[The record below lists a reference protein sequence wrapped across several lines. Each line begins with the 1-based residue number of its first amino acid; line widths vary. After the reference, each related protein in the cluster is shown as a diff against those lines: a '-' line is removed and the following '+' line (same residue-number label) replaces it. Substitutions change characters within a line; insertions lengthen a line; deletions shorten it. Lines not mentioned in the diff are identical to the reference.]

1 MSRVFLYELSFSRIV
16 DVLDGENIYSSFTIG
31 YFSSKKRAVEMIERY
46 RNRIEGF
53 NSYSG
58 AFEINK
64 RRLSGAS
71 HLTNETAY
79 ILWYSEYNEQN
90 DYDEE
95 YIFGIYDSYV
105 RARKSQAKYMRKK
118 AYQCPEDFNLE
129 EIEINQLAWQFGF
142 SPIS

>member
-31 YFSSKKRAVEMIERY
+31 YFSSEKRAVEMIERY
-46 RNRIEGF
+46 RSRIEGF
-53 NSYSG
+53 NSYAG

-64 RRLSGAS
+64 RRLNGAKQLIDDS
-71 HLTNETAY
+71 AY

-95 YIFGIYDSYV
+95 YIFGLYDSYIL
-105 RARKSQAKYMRKK
+105 ARKSQSKYMRKK
-118 AYQCPEDFNLE
+118 AYQNPVDFNLE
-129 EIEINQLAWQFGF
+129 EIEINRLAWQFGF
-142 SPIS
+142 SPIN